1 MASFLIHKYQ
11 IIKSVSEN
19 CYEDMEYRIWLK
31 MYFLQS
37 NIQLNRR
44 VVSDDHGERF
54 HQYINKMGKKT
65 TKTSGTSAYWGTSM
79 DAPERHTRCNVH
91 ENVHIFFLLLTGSC
105 IMMCMYGIIQ
115 INLVS
120 SMHCIYAVFYNITL

>member
-54 HQYINKMGKKT
+54 HQYIIKMEKKLPRQVEPQHIGELLWMPL
-65 TKTSGTSAYWGTSM
+65 SDIL
-79 DAPERHTRCNVH
+79 DAMYTRMS
-91 ENVHIFFLLLTGSC
+91 IFFFYFWQAPVLWC
-105 IMMCMYGIIQ
+105 ACMV
-115 INLVS
+115 LS
-120 SMHCIYAVFYNITL
+120 K